1 MAYSIPYTDEA
12 NNGTLVI
19 IDGTLNEETSL
30 KIPGRNFTGYGQAIA
45 ENFLHLLEN
54 FSNSL
59 EPPRPTEGQLW
70 YDTTPGVDQLKVYNG
85 ANWVPAGNVNRAPD
99 APDVALS
106 QTGDL
111 WVDTENQQLY
121 LNSGSAW
128 VLVGPT
134 FSEGL
139 STGAFPLTVT
149 GTDNE
154 SYTVILVEVQAQPL
168 AIISTREFTPKTAI
182 PGFSVIRPGINISTR
197 DITGDGEPKFIGTSE
212 KAESLLVGNETVA
225 AGNFLRSDAISN
237 TDFPI
242 NIRNNTGIRLGTDA
256 ALSIGIEGQAGIIQH
271 QIEGSN
277 IDVRV
282 RSGGTSRTVLRVD
295 SARRLGIN
303 NEAPD
308 EALDVIGNIK
318 TNSNLIVDGL
328 TQSVNTNSGS
338 IVTKGGVGIAK
349 NLNVGGNSRFANL
362 MTLGNAVPDGN
373 NTRNFGSPTARWQ
386 TVHATS
392 FIGNLTGNVNGT
404 VSGIAGSANRLASG
418 TTFRITGD
426 VSAPDI
432 IFDGQTGGALK
443 VFNTEISNDFIADKT
458 EVFDSRADD
467 EIILNRQSG
476 ANLGLFKIN
485 RNNLLKA
492 VPTNP
497 PGVILPYGGLSAPA
511 GWLLCDGS
519 EYLITDFSLLFNII
533 GYNFASRLSPS
544 AQDPART
551 LEDLGLFRV
560 PDFRG
565 RLPMGLDNMGG
576 TSAGRVSDGSASQLG
591 LSGGSEDTTINLE
604 NLPEHEHDLR
614 GTAGDQY
621 YAIRNVS
628 GTPNDPDAIVFDG
641 PSELDN
647 AQALPKSGGILKD
660 INVDIGQPL
669 NVLNPF
675 TAVNYIIFTG
685 RIS

>member
-1 MAYSIPYTDEA
+1 MAYQIPYTDEA
-12 NNGTLVI
+12 NNGTLTVV
-19 IDGTLNEETSL
+19 DGTLNEETTL

-54 FSNSL
+54 FSNSI

-85 ANWVPAGNVNRAPD
+85 ANWVPAGNVNRAAN
-99 APDVALS
+99 APDVALA

-149 GTDNE
+149 GTDNV

-168 AIISTREFTPKTAI
+168 AIISTQEFTPKSAI
-182 PGFSVIRPGINISTR
+182 AGFNIIRPGINISNR
-197 DITGDGEPKFIGTSE
+197 DISGDGAARFIGTSE
-212 KAESLLVGNETVA
+212 KAESLLVGTETVA
-225 AGNFLRSDAISN
+225 AGNFLRGDTTSN
-237 TDFPI
+237 TDFPL
-242 NIRNNTGIRLGTDA
+242 NVRNNTGIRLGTDA

-282 RSGGTSRTVLRVD
+282 RSQGTSRTVLRVD

-308 EALDVIGNIK
+308 EALDVVGNIK
-318 TNSNLIVDGL
+318 TDANLFVDGN

-349 NLNVGGNSRFANL
+349 DLNVGGNSKFANL
-362 MTLGNAVPDGN
+362 TTLGNAIPDGN
-373 NTRNFGSPTARWQ
+373 NTRNFGSPTAKWQ

-404 VSGIAGSANRLASG
+404 VSGTAGSAERLASAS
-418 TTFRITGD
+418 TFRITGD
-426 VSAPDI
+426 VSSQDV

-443 VFNTEISNDFIADKT
+443 VFNTEISNDFIADKD
-458 EVFDSRADD
+458 EVFSSRSDD
-467 EIILNRQSG
+467 EIIINRQSG
-476 ANLGLFKIN
+476 DTGLFKIN
-485 RNNLLKA
+485 RNNLLRA

-497 PGVILPYGGLSAPA
+497 PGVILPYGGVAAPA

-519 EYLITDFSLLFNII
+519 EYLIADFSVLFEAI
-533 GYNFASRLSPS
+533 GYNFASRLSAS
-544 AQDPART
+544 TQDPART

-560 PDFRG
+560 PDLRG
-565 RLPMGLDNMGG
+565 RMPMGLDNMGG
-576 TSAGRVSDGSASQLG
+576 NSAGRISEGAADQVG
-591 LSGGSEDTTINLE
+591 LSSGSETTNINLE

-614 GTAGDQY
+614 GSNGDQF
-621 YAIRNVS
+621 YAIRDVS
-628 GTPNDPDAIVFDG
+628 GAPGDPDGIQFDA
-641 PSELDN
+641 PNELDN

-660 INVDIGQPL
+660 INVQIGQPL
-669 NVLNPF
+669 GVLNPF
-675 TAVNYIIFTG
+675 TAMNYIIFTG
-685 RIS
+685 RTT